1 MIYLEL
7 CWHVRHT
14 GLALGMPA
22 LLCMCLR
29 VCMCVH
35 ASDVHDT
42 TGLAHLQTIADHV
55 RSWLLVVDGATDG
68 QASKEYHW

>member
-1 MIYLEL
+1 
-7 CWHVRHT
+7 
-14 GLALGMPA
+14 
-22 LLCMCLR
+22 MCAIQAWR
-29 VCMCVH
+29 WECPHCSVCVFVCMCVH

-68 QASKEYHW
+68 HSSKEYHW